1 MKSNFVAYERRQRK
15 IGYKNDELKIS
26 APIQNEKR
34 KKRKKKKFEVINDSY
49 SLQTINRYFQ

>member
-15 IGYKNDELKIS
+15 IGYKNGELKIS
-26 APIQNEKR
+26 API
-34 KKRKKKKFEVINDSY
+34 KKEKKKKKKEKFELTNDSY

>member
-15 IGYKNDELKIS
+15 IGYKNGELKIS
-26 APIQNEKR
+26 APIQNEK
-34 KKRKKKKFEVINDSY
+34 KKKKKEKFELTNDSY